1 MVNHQLVSLCMKR
14 LRDWHGQNE
23 ESLRYGVPEPPQ
35 DLAGGST
42 AGASGNHY
50 LSRILS
56 VEIRLVDPNVFE
68 TANAGFAQAM
78 YEEFLRDPAAVGPE
92 WRRLFESGV
101 VGERDGTREGRNE
114 GIERPNV
121 VFRSGAGDE
130 KTQPSLVPSFPP
142 STGASPIKGP
152 AAKLVANMTESLAVP
167 TATTF
172 RELPVAVLED
182 QRRRLNSRL
191 QTAGRSEKV
200 SFTHLIAYA
209 IVQATRQQPVMGHT
223 LVMREGIPHRLQP
236 EGISLGLAV
245 DVQRKDGSRGLVVPV
260 IKRADTM
267 DFAAFH
273 AAYESLVEKAR
284 SNKLMPD
291 DFAGATMS
299 LTNPGG
305 LGTVASVPRLMA
317 GQGSIIAVGAIG
329 FPAEFSSLSDERL
342 TELGISKVMTIT
354 STYDHRII
362 QGAESGAF
370 LGIVDRLLQGE
381 EGFFDLIAE
390 SLELSPVSYQ
400 VAKPAPGL
408 KPSREPAPP
417 EMLYHVAAA
426 MALVKA
432 FRMHGHL
439 AARLDPLGTDP
450 IGDPALDPAT
460 LGLTPEVMAA
470 IPSKVLRTA
479 VPGQTLAESL
489 PYLQATY
496 CGTMAY
502 EIEHISTHEERV
514 WLREKIETGAYR
526 KPPTPDQRRWLLRRL
541 TEVETLERFL
551 HKAYLG
557 QKRFSIEGVDMLV
570 PMLDHTIDH
579 AAAAGARDVVL
590 GMAHR
595 GRLNVLAQTVGRPYE
610 TIFAEF
616 EGGRHVEGGQLSPEG
631 GTGDVKYH
639 HGADGVYVTQ
649 GGKTV
654 TVTLSPNPSH
664 LEFVGPV
671 VDGGARAKQ
680 TQRRGREAHHDGTVA
695 LPVIIHGDAAIAGQG
710 VVAETLNLGALSGYR
725 TGGTLHIIT
734 NNQVGFTTD
743 MEDARSTRYASD
755 LAKGFDIPII
765 HVNADDPEAC
775 LSAVRLAMAYRDRF
789 RQDVIIDLVGYRRH
803 GHNEGDEP
811 AYTQPVMYERIRNL
825 PPVREL
831 YAKALVADGV
841 VTGEEADRQAAD
853 AYQRLVDIQQG
864 FKASMGTGRAI
875 PTEPAKPQLAG
886 GQDVETAVP
895 AEFLK
900 ALNQQLLT
908 WPEGFSVHPKLQK
921 QLERRRAAMGAQ
933 GGIDWAHAET
943 LALASLLTE
952 GVPVRLTGQDT
963 ERGTFSQRHMVL
975 HDVNTGA
982 AWAPIRRLS
991 DALAPMELHNSPLSE
1006 LATLGFEYGYSAAAP
1021 EALVLWEAQFGD
1033 FINGG
1038 QVIVDQFL
1046 SAGLS
1051 KWGLTTRLTLLLPH
1065 GYEGQGPEH
1074 SSARLERFLQLAA
1087 EGNIRVANCTTPAQY
1102 FHLLRR
1108 QARRTRQRPLIIM
1121 TPKSL
1126 LRLPQAA
1133 SRLEELASGRFLPVL
1148 DDPWAAGPAAGISR
1162 VVLCSGKIYY
1172 DLLGEAEKMK
1182 EGRPV
1187 IVRLEQLY
1195 TFPWEELRSILG
1207 HYRGAKTI
1215 VWAQEEPRNMGAWRY
1230 LEPKLRELLPAGA
1243 ELEYAGRPERASPA
1257 EGYPAAHLAEQSR
1270 IIGEALASG
1279 TGKARLETVSV
1290 AGKGQG

>member
-1 MVNHQLVSLCMKR
+1 M
-14 LRDWHGQNE
+14 
-23 ESLRYGVPEPPQ
+23 ES
-35 DLAGGST
+35 
-42 AGASGNHY
+42 
-50 LSRILS
+50 
-56 VEIRLVDPNVFE
+56 NVFE

-101 VGERDGTREGRNE
+101 VGETPDGNGAVAPAARAAASQPTSAPAPPPAATRAT
-114 GIERPNV
+114 P
-121 VFRSGAGDE
+121 AL
-130 KTQPSLVPSFPP
+130 P
-142 STGASPIKGP
+142 TGASAIKGP
-152 AAKLVANMTESLAVP
+152 AAKLVANMNESLTLP

-172 RELPVAVLED
+172 RVLAVAALEEK
-182 QRRRLNSRL
+182 RRGLNQAL
-191 QTAGRSEKV
+191 QASGKPGKI
-200 SFTHLIAYA
+200 SFTHLIAFA
-209 IVQATRQQPVMGHT
+209 LVQATKQHPVMGHT
-223 LVMREGIPHRLQP
+223 LILQDGSPYRLAP
-236 EGISLGLAV
+236 EGIALGLAV

-260 IKRADTM
+260 ITRADTM

-273 AAYESLVEKAR
+273 AAYEALVEKAR
-284 SNKLMPD
+284 SNRLMPD
-291 DFAGATMS
+291 DFSGATMT

-329 FPAEFSSLSDERL
+329 YPAEFSAVPEERL
-342 TELGISKVMTIT
+342 RDFGISKVMTVT
-354 STYDHRII
+354 STYDHRVI

-370 LGIVDRLLQGE
+370 LATVDHLLQGDQ
-381 EGFFDLIAE
+381 GFFDLIAE
-390 SLELSPVSYQ
+390 SLGLGEAGYQLARPTPATQPGQEAGPV
-400 VAKPAPGL
+400 A
-408 KPSREPAPP
+408 P

-439 AARLDPLGTDP
+439 AAHLDPLGTPP
-450 IGDPALDPAT
+450 IGDPALNPGP

-470 IPSKVLRTA
+470 IPSKVLRIA
-479 VPGQTLAESL
+479 VPGRTLAESL

-514 WLREKIETGAYR
+514 WLREKIESGAYR
-526 KPPTPDQRRWLLRRL
+526 KSMTPDEQRRLLQRL

-570 PMLDHTIDH
+570 PMLDLTIER
-579 AAAAGARDVVL
+579 AAESGARDVVI

-595 GRLNVLAQTVGRPYE
+595 GRLNVLAHTIGRPYE

-616 EGGRHVEGGQLSPEG
+616 EGGRHVEAGQLTPEG

-639 HGADGVYVTQ
+639 HGAEGAYRT
-649 GGKTV
+649 GKNKAI

-664 LEFVGPV
+664 LEFVAPV
-671 VDGGARAKQ
+671 VDGRARAKQ
-680 TQRRGREAHHDGTVA
+680 TQRRGRDAHHDPTAA
-695 LPVIIHGDAAIAGQG
+695 LPVTIHGDAAFAGQG
-710 VVAETLNLGALSGYR
+710 VVAETLNLGALKGYR

-743 MEDARSTRYASD
+743 MDDARSTRYASD

-765 HVNADDPEAC
+765 HVNGDDAEAC
-775 LSAVRLAMAYRDRF
+775 LSAVRLSMAYRDKF
-789 RQDVIIDLVGYRRH
+789 HQDVLIDLVGYRRH

-811 AYTQPVMYERIRNL
+811 AYTQPVMYERIKAL
-825 PPVREL
+825 PTTRERYAREL
-831 YAKALVADGV
+831 VEAGV
-841 VTGEEADRQAAD
+841 LTQEEADRQAAD

-864 FKASMGTGRAI
+864 FKASMSRGT
-875 PTEPAKPQLAG
+875 PNEQPHKLAG
-886 GQDVETAVP
+886 PGLEVDTALAP
-895 AEFLK
+895 EFLV
-900 ALNQQLLT
+900 ALNEQLLS
-908 WPEGFSVHPKLQK
+908 WPEGFTVHPKLRR
-921 QLERRRAAMGAQ
+921 QLERRRAALGPD
-933 GGIDWAHAET
+933 GGIDWAHAES

-963 ERGTFSQRHMVL
+963 ERGTFSQRHLVL
-975 HDVNTGA
+975 HDTVTGEQL
-982 AWAPIRRLS
+982 APIQRLPG
-991 DALAPMELHNSPLSE
+991 ALAPLELHNSPLSE

-1033 FINGG
+1033 FINGA

-1087 EGNIRVANCTTPAQY
+1087 EGNIRVANPTTPAQY

-1108 QARRTRQRPLIIM
+1108 QARRTRQRPLVVM

-1133 SRLEELASGRFLPVL
+1133 SRLEDLSAGRWHPVL
-1148 DDPWAAGPAAGISR
+1148 DDPLAAQRAPEITR
-1162 VVLCSGKIYY
+1162 VVLCTGKIYY
-1172 DLLGEAEKMK
+1172 DLLAEADKLEA
-1182 EGRPV
+1182 GRPA

-1195 TFPWEELRSILG
+1195 SFPWTEARAMLARYPRMEEL
-1207 HYRGAKTI
+1207 
-1215 VWAQEEPRNMGAWRY
+1215 VWVQEEPRNMGAWSY
-1230 LEPKLRELLPAGA
+1230 LAPKLEELAPAGVVVK
-1243 ELEYAGRPERASPA
+1243 YSGRPERASPA
-1257 EGYPAAHLAEQSR
+1257 EGYPAAHAAEQSR
-1270 IIGEALASG
+1270 IIREALESGRVQPTLPTIAAAGEA
-1279 TGKARLETVSV
+1279 KD
-1290 AGKGQG
+1290 